1 MRDTTTEG
9 KIELSAPSKADGCS
23 SKAGEDK
30 SRCRREDEQNTQK
43 PNSDKKWNRKLK
55 SKAAQKSRQKRIQ
68 KQQVNEEDDQV
79 LFRKFISGELKLRDG
94 TPTSISHL
102 TGNFDPSALGDRKP
116 NFRKYTEEASR
127 RELISEF
134 KAYNTPVRSPK
145 NALAGAVY
153 YKCPFQ
159 CGHTLALVADG
170 YGVCKNTKGIE
181 NDNDPVNLFIVCSQC
196 FREYSESGS
205 RNVFSFLH
213 ERGKKLL
220 PLILQKFVHHN

>member
-9 KIELSAPSKADGCS
+9 KIELSAHSKADGYS

-30 SRCRREDEQNTQK
+30 SRCRGDLEQNSQK

-55 SKAAQKSRQKRIQ
+55 SKAAKKSRQERIR

-79 LFRKFISGELKLRDG
+79 LFRKFISGELKFRDG

-102 TGNFDPSALGDRKP
+102 TGNFDPSELSNRSPK
-116 NFRKYTEEASR
+116 FRQYTEEASR
-127 RELISEF
+127 RELLTEF
-134 KAYNTPVRSPK
+134 KEYNTPVCSPT
-145 NALAGAVY
+145 NALSGAVY

-159 CGHTLALVADG
+159 CGQTFALEAGG
-170 YGVCKNTKGIE
+170 YGVCMNIEGIE
-181 NDNDPVNLFIVCSQC
+181 NDNDPENLFIVCSQC

-205 RNVFSFLH
+205 RNVFTFLH

-220 PLILQKFVHHN
+220 PLAMQKFVHHN